1 MSTVTRDMLELDIT
15 EISVNNNGNTIAE
28 NDRKNFSE
36 QRFLYSKRNSSRW
49 QLICFIY
56 IFVRKEEQSSQTNFK
71 SEKV

>member
-36 QRFLYSKRNSSRW
+36 QRFLYSKSNSSRW
-49 QLICFIY
+49 QWICFIY
-56 IFVRKEEQSSQTNFK
+56 IFVRKEEQSRQTNFK

>member
-36 QRFLYSKRNSSRW
+36 QRFLHSKRNSSRW

-56 IFVRKEEQSSQTNFK
+56 IFVRKEEQSSETNFK

>member
-36 QRFLYSKRNSSRW
+36 QRFLYSK
-49 QLICFIY
+49 
-56 IFVRKEEQSSQTNFK
+56 
-71 SEKV
+71 

>member
-36 QRFLYSKRNSSRW
+36 HRFLYSKRNSSRW
-49 QLICFIY
+49 QWICFIY
-56 IFVRKEEQSSQTNFK
+56 IFVRKEEQSRQTNFK